1 MAKRRKKRRTKSS
14 SSRCTKGKGKWT
26 ICSGGKRKLA
36 ANQCRRVKGGK
47 IICNTGSTAK
57 PKIRF
62 KKLSTVL
69 K

>member
-1 MAKRRKKRRTKSS
+1 MAKTRRRKRKSS
-14 SSRCTKGKGKWT
+14 PSRCTKGKGKWT
-26 ICSGGKRKLA
+26 ICSGRKKKLA
-36 ANQCRRVKGGK
+36 ASECRRVKGGR
-47 IICNTGSTAK
+47 IICNTGSTKK